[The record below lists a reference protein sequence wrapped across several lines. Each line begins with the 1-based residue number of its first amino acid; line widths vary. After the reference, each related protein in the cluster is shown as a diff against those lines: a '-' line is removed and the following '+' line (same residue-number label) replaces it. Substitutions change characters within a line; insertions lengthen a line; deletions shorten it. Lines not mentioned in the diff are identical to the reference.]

1 MKYRHWIDQPV
12 AITTACCLLLS
23 TLGPA
28 FAASP
33 LTQST
38 TTTKTTTTQTTT
50 TAQAAPSPAGPA
62 VVTLPPNTAAANSV
76 DGGWPRLY
84 PTTKSGANFI
94 LYQPQIS
101 SWENQASVELYAA
114 VAYTPKSGKRELGTI
129 KATADTKVSTA
140 ERLVSYSAFKI
151 TEANFPT
158 LDKNKIQEV
167 TTEISLTAKEG
178 VIALDRVLAGL
189 DKSQI
194 MPKNIDGV
202 KADPPE
208 ILFSKAPAILV
219 NVDGAPIW
227 SPIMGTDL
235 QYAVNT
241 NWDLFLHSPTKIYYL
256 RNNDT
261 WLRTSTLEGGWVP
274 ATLPDSFKKLPKDD
288 NWKEVSAAVPG
299 KKLSEDKAPKVFV
312 TEKPAEMI
320 LLKGEP
326 DYDQVKDT
334 NLYWVSN
341 TESDVFREGKNG
353 SVYYL
358 VTGRWFRA
366 SDFTG
371 PWTFAS
377 LDLPDDFKKISL
389 EHDRSR
395 VLASVPGTTQA
406 AEAVLLAQVPET
418 ARVDKKTVKA
428 PDVKYQ
434 GDPKFEPIEKTSMQY
449 AVNTDKQ
456 IIKLG
461 DLYYMC
467 FQAVWFMSKNP
478 NGPWE
483 VTGEVPKEIYTIP
496 TESSVHNV
504 TYVTV
509 VEDDDD
515 DDAVIFAAAAAYTG
529 VMIAWGCAVWGT
541 GYYYPPYIGYGG
553 YYPIYYPRY
562 PTYGY
567 NAWYNPWTG
576 SYGRGAVAYGPYGG
590 AGISAR
596 YNANTGTYSR
606 AAAAYGPYGSR
617 AAGEAYNPRTGT
629 YAQTRQGSN
638 VYGSWGQTGVTR
650 GDSWATTSRVTNNVT
665 GNTTRVTQG
674 SGGGTAVSRTGPGGG
689 GFIAQG
695 GGGDVYAGR
704 DGSVYRNQG
713 GSWQKY
719 DGGSWNSVATPE
731 QRQQVQDRAN
741 QTQQNRA
748 TQTPAQNRATT
759 SGLDTNTASQL
770 NRDRAVRSEGVQRSS
785 DYGSMR
791 SSPSTTRSSPSYRP
805 SAPRMGGGGG
815 RRR

>member
-1 MKYRHWIDQPV
+1 MNQRNWMDKSVTIM
-12 AITTACCLLLS
+12 TACCLLLS
-23 TLGPA
+23 PAGPA
-28 FAASP
+28 FAAG
-33 LTQST
+33 LLLQTTVT
-38 TTTKTTTTQTTT
+38 TTTKTTTTTTQATPT
-50 TAQAAPSPAGPA
+50 TPASVTPPPS
-62 VVTLPPNTAAANSV
+62 VAAANSV

-84 PTTKSGANFI
+84 PTTKSGANII
-94 LYQPQIS
+94 LYQPQIA
-101 SWENQASVELYAA
+101 SWDNQQKLELYAA
-114 VAYTPKSGKRELGTI
+114 VGYTPKSGKRELGTI
-129 KATADTKVSTA
+129 KASAETKVSTA
-140 ERLVSYSAFKI
+140 ERLVSYSSLKI
-151 TEANFPT
+151 TEVNFSN
-158 LDKNKIQEV
+158 LDKSKVQEV
-167 TTEISLTAKEG
+167 TTELSTTASEG

-194 MPKNIDGV
+194 IPKNVEGI
-202 KADPPE
+202 KTDPPE
-208 ILFSKAPAILV
+208 VFFSKKPAILV
-219 NVDGAPIW
+219 NIDGAPVW
-227 SPIMGTDL
+227 SNIMGTDL
-235 QYAVNT
+235 QYAINT
-241 NWDLFLHSPTKIYYL
+241 NWDLFLHTPSKIYYL

-288 NWKEVSAAVPG
+288 NWKEVSANVPG
-299 KKLSEDKAPKVFV
+299 KKLSVDKAPQVFM
-312 TEKPAEMI
+312 TDKPAELI

-341 TESDVFREGKNG
+341 TESDVFREGKTG

-358 VTGRWFRA
+358 VAGRWFRA
-366 SDFTG
+366 ADFTG

-377 LDLPDDFKKISL
+377 LDLPEDFKKISL

-395 VLASVPGTTQA
+395 VLASVPGTPQA

-428 PDVKYQ
+428 PPVSYQ

-456 IIKLG
+456 IIKVG
-461 DLYYMC
+461 DIYYMC
-467 FQAVWFMSKNP
+467 FQGVWFMSKSP
-478 NGPWE
+478 TGPWE

-515 DDAVIFAAAAAYTG
+515 DDAVVFAAAAAYTG

-541 GYYYPPYIGYGG
+541 GYYYPPYVWYGG
-553 YYPIYYPRY
+553 MYPVYYPRY

-567 NAWYNPWTG
+567 SAWYNPWTG
-576 SYGRGAVAYGPYGG
+576 SYGRGMGAYGPYGG
-590 AGISAR
+590 AGIGAR
-596 YNANTGTYSR
+596 YNAQTGTYSR

-617 AAGEAYNPRTGT
+617 GVAEAYNPRTGT
-629 YAQTRQGSN
+629 YAQTRQGAN
-638 VYGSWGQTGVTR
+638 AYGSWGTTGVTR

-674 SGGGTAVSRTGPGGG
+674 SGGGTAISRTGPGGG

-704 DGSVYRNQG
+704 DGSVYRNEG
-713 GSWQKY
+713 GGWQKY
-719 DGGSWNSVATPE
+719 DNGSWNSVATPE
-731 QRQQVQDRAN
+731 QRQQVQDRAG
-741 QTQQNRA
+741 QAQQNRA
-748 TQTPAQNRATT
+748 TQTPTQNRPT
-759 SGLDTNTASQL
+759 SGLDSNTASQL
-770 NRDRAVRSEGVQRSS
+770 NRDRATRSEGIQRSS

-791 SSPSTTRSSPSYRP
+791 SSPSTTRSSSPSYRP

-815 RRR
+815 GRRR

>member
-1 MKYRHWIDQPV
+1 MNYRPWLDKPLALV
-12 AITTACCLLLS
+12 TACCLLLAPG
-23 TLGPA
+23 GPA
-28 FAASP
+28 FAAAG
-33 LTQST
+33 LFQTTATT
-38 TTTKTTTTQTTT
+38 TTTKTPTATSQTTPSS
-50 TAQAAPSPAGPA
+50 APAPA
-62 VVTLPPNTAAANSV
+62 VATPPPAPPV

-84 PTTKSGANFI
+84 PTTKSGANI
-94 LYQPQIS
+94 IVYQPQIS
-101 SWENQASVELYAA
+101 SWENQRVMELYAA

-129 KATADTKVSTA
+129 KATTDTKVSTA
-140 ERLVSYSAFKI
+140 ERLVEYSNLKI
-151 TEANFPT
+151 SDANFPT
-158 LDKNKIQEV
+158 LDKSKIQEV
-167 TTEISLTAKEG
+167 TTEVGATLTDG
-178 VIALDRVLAGL
+178 VIGLDRVLAGL

-194 MPKNIDGV
+194 IPKNVEGV

-208 ILFSKAPAILV
+208 VFFSTKPAILV
-219 NVDGAPIW
+219 NLDGAPIW

-235 QYAVNT
+235 QYAINT
-241 NWDLFLHSPTKIYYL
+241 NWDLFLHGPSKIYYL

-288 NWKEVSAAVPG
+288 NWKEVIANVPG
-299 KKLSEDKAPKVFV
+299 KKLSPDKAPKVFL
-312 TEKPAEMI
+312 TQTPAEII

-326 DYDQVKDT
+326 DYDQVKGT

-341 TESDVFREGKNG
+341 TESDVFREGKTG

-366 SDFTG
+366 PDFTG

-377 LDLPDDFKKISL
+377 LDLPEDFKKISL
-389 EHDRSR
+389 EHERSR

-406 AEAVLLAQVPET
+406 AEAVLVAQVPET
-418 ARVDKKTVKA
+418 ARVSKKTVKA
-428 PDVKYQ
+428 PEVKYQ
-434 GDPKFEPIEKTSMQY
+434 GDPMFEPIEKTTMQY
-449 AVNTDKQ
+449 ATNTDKQ
-456 IIKLG
+456 IIKVG
-461 DLYYMC
+461 DIYYMC
-467 FQAVWFMSKNP
+467 FQAVWFMSKSP

-483 VTGEVPKEIYTIP
+483 VTGEVPKEVYSIP
-496 TESSVHNV
+496 PESSVHNV

-515 DDAVIFAAAAAYTG
+515 DDAVVFAAAAAYTG

-553 YYPIYYPRY
+553 YYPVYYPRY

-567 NAWYNPWTG
+567 SAWYNPWTG

-590 AGISAR
+590 AGIGAR
-596 YNANTGTYSR
+596 YNAQTGTYSR

-617 AAGEAYNPRTGT
+617 GVAEAYNPRTGT
-629 YAQTRQGSN
+629 YAQTRQGAN
-638 VYGSWGQTGVTR
+638 AYGSWGTTGVTR

-695 GGGDVYAGR
+695 GSGDVYAGR
-704 DGSVYRNQG
+704 DGSVYRNEG
-713 GSWQKY
+713 GGWQKY
-719 DGGSWNSVATPE
+719 DNGSWNSVGTPE

-741 QTQQNRA
+741 QAQQNRA
-748 TQTPAQNRATT
+748 TQQPANRPSSTFD
-759 SGLDTNTASQL
+759 SNTASQL

-791 SSPSTTRSSPSYRP
+791 SSSPSTTTRSNSGSYRP